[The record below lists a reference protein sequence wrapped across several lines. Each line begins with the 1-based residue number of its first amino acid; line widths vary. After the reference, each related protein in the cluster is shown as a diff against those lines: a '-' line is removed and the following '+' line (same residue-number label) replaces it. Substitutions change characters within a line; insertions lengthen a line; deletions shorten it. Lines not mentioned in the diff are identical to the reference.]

1 MMRKL
6 KGKILFLL
14 ILIITVTFCGK
25 DIYQSQG
32 TIIGPDI
39 RACVCCGGWFIKIDT
54 TTYNFES
61 LPENS
66 NINLQSETFPLNVR
80 LDWDL
85 SDRVPCPNKFITIIR
100 IAKK

>member
-32 TIIGPDI
+32 TITGPDI
-39 RACVCCGGWFIKIDT
+39 RA
-54 TTYNFES
+54 
-61 LPENS
+61 
-66 NINLQSETFPLNVR
+66 
-80 LDWDL
+80 
-85 SDRVPCPNKFITIIR
+85 
-100 IAKK
+100 